1 MMLHLVWLKR
11 DLRLYDHAALTA
23 AINAVHQQGGR
34 LALLYVIEPG
44 VWSQPDSSLRQWQF
58 VREAL
63 FDLQQQLAQDAAL
76 WCLPGDM
83 PDVLQR
89 LWQQQ
94 QAKGQSF
101 SLYSHEETGNLFSYR
116 RDLAVGQWCRKH
128 QITWH
133 EFAQFGVR
141 RASRSRPHSRDDWA
155 AHWAA
160 FMEQTQHAMPLLS
173 ECPWLPCPLPDALPV
188 TALPTNLGYDQTPC
202 PGRQPGGRSAAL
214 ALLSSFLHSRG
225 RFYRGS
231 LGSPLTAEHH
241 ASRLSPYLAW
251 GCLSVREVLQA
262 VRAAQQQA
270 PDTRWRNSL
279 AAFESRLWWHC
290 HFIQKLEDA
299 PQQESQPLHPAW
311 AGVRQFNAA
320 WYAAWANGQT
330 GWPLADA
337 CMKYLQHHGWLNFR
351 MRAMLMS
358 LASYPLWLPWQQPA
372 LHLARWFT
380 DYEPGIHYPQVQMQS
395 GTTGINPP
403 RMYNPTLQAQKQ
415 DPQGVFIRR
424 WLPQLAQVPDSWIH
438 QPWGMSQRLQAQ
450 CGVLIGRDYPV
461 PLVDFEQATRLA
473 REHIRQLRQQPQY
486 FSNAADIGHQHGSRK
501 RRQSRAVK
509 SGDSKSGSSKIKAS
523 PDQLDLF

>member
-1 MMLHLVWLKR
+1 MLHLVWLKR

-23 AINAVHQQGGR
+23 AINAVHQQGGH
-34 LALLYVIEPG
+34 LALLYAVEPG
-44 VWSQPDSSLRQWQF
+44 VWVQPDSSLRQWQF
-58 VREAL
+58 VRESL
-63 FDLQQQLAQDAAL
+63 LDLQQQLPANAAL
-76 WCLPGDM
+76 WLLAEDM
-83 PDVLQR
+83 PTL
-89 LWQQQ
+89 LPPLQ
-94 QAKGQSF
+94 QALTIPIR
-101 SLYSHEETGNLFSYR
+101 LYSHIETGNLFSYR
-116 RDLAVGQWCRKH
+116 RDQAVQRVCRELNIVW
-128 QITWH
+128 Q
-133 EFAQFGVR
+133 QLPQNGVR

-160 FMEQTQHAMPLLS
+160 FMEQAQHAIPPLS

-188 TALPTNLGYDQTPC
+188 TALPLQLGLDLTAC

-270 PDTRWRNSL
+270 PDKRWRNSL

-299 PQQESQPLHPAW
+299 PQQENQPLHPAW
-311 AGVRQFNAA
+311 AGVREFNAD
-320 WYAAWANGQT
+320 WYSAWANGQT

-450 CGVLIGRDYPV
+450 CGVMIGRDYPP
-461 PLVDFEQATRLA
+461 PLVDFEQATRRA

-486 FSNAADIGHQHGSRK
+486 FTNAASIGHQHGSRK
-501 RRQSRAVK
+501 RRTTARA
-509 SGDSKSGSSKIKAS
+509 GRSKTTS
-523 PDQLDLF
+523 PDQLRLF